1 MPPLSPG
8 HEPEVFP
15 GWEAQINESSLKLL
29 GRVFLIRLWKSF
41 CSSFKIFEYF
51 DKHALVGRTVRLK
64 SVKTLPWF
72 SLFISLPNPT
82 IVYPRPEWNALDCVV
97 SGRQIGHLEFLK
109 VKGELILMIARSY
122 LAAGISANGC
132 ILTSSTFLSCTN
144 LFFDSG
150 IGFSGSS
157 DPAMMV
163 NLVLS

>member
-1 MPPLSPG
+1 MFS
-8 HEPEVFP
+8 
-15 GWEAQINESSLKLL
+15 
-29 GRVFLIRLWKSF
+29 
-41 CSSFKIFEYF
+41 SSFKILEYF
-51 DKHALVGRTVRLK
+51 EEHAPVGCTIRFK
-64 SVKTLPWF
+64 SVKTLPWL

-82 IVYPRPEWNALDCVV
+82 RVYPRREWIALGCAA
-97 SGRQIGHLEFLK
+97 SGRQIGHLESLK

-132 ILTSSTFLSCTN
+132 ILTSSIFLFCTY
-144 LFFDSG
+144 LFFFSE